1 MKTPKLR
8 GIACR
13 LAERAASRVIDAM
26 LIGRAPMHAWLQACV
41 CCLVVPVLWTS
52 FRSETL
58 SLNRVQAMT

>member
-26 LIGRAPMHAWLQACV
+26 LIGRASMHVRLQARV
-41 CCLVVPVLWTS
+41 CCLEVPVLRTA
-52 FRSETL
+52 FAPKL
-58 SLNRVQAMT
+58 LA